1 MDESGKREMKRLAAG
16 ILAHVDAG
24 KTTLSEGML
33 YCSGQLK
40 KLGRVDHQ
48 NAFLDTDAQE
58 RERGITIFS
67 KQAILPLKELE
78 ITLLDT
84 PGHVDFSSEMERALQ
99 VMDCAVLVVSGA
111 DGVQAH
117 THTLWSLLRRYRIPV
132 FLFVNKMDLAP
143 DRRGPLLEELRRQ
156 LDSACVD
163 FGPNPGEDWMENL
176 ALCGEEAMEEYLEQ
190 GTVSLERIREMI
202 ARRQLFPCYFGSA
215 LRLNGVDELLQG
227 LETYARPPV
236 YPAEFAAKVYKIAR
250 DPQGVRLT
258 YLKITGGSLRVKD
271 LLTGGQGEE
280 IWQEKAE
287 QIRIYSGAKYQA
299 VEAAEAGCLC
309 AVTGL
314 THTRAGQGLGAEA
327 ASASPVLEPALAY
340 QAILP
345 PSCDPM
351 VALRQLRQLEEE
363 DPQLRLVWNER
374 LRQIHIQLMG
384 QVQLEI
390 LQRLALER
398 LGLALEFGP
407 GAVVY
412 RETIENTAEGVGHF
426 EPLRHYAEIHLLLEP
441 AERGSGLQFDVD
453 CPEELLDRG
462 WQRQALSHLEEKVH
476 LGVLTGSPITDMKIT
491 LIGGQTSVKHTEGGD
506 LRQAVYRAVRQGL
519 MQAKSLLLEPWYA
532 FRLELPPANLGRAM
546 ADIQQMGG
554 RFEPPESAGERSLLT
569 GLAPAAGMGDYARQ
583 AAAYSKGEA
592 RLSYSLKGYL
602 PCHNQ
607 QEAIEQ
613 AGYDPERDLE
623 NPVDSVFCAH
633 GAGFTVKWNQV
644 AEYMHVESCRNR
656 RREPK
661 EAEEQE
667 QPPEP
672 QEPIAEPA
680 RQPRYS
686 GTLEEDKELMA
697 IYERTYGPIRRRDFD
712 PAPKIRREK
721 PPEPPTDP
729 VPRRRERP
737 DPNRQE
743 FLLVDGYNII
753 FAWDEL
759 KEAAQQSLDAARQ
772 LLMDLLSNY
781 QGYRNCQVIL
791 VFDAYKVPRNVG
803 EVSKY
808 HNIYVVYTKE
818 AETADAYIEKTT
830 YTIAQRHKVRVATS
844 DSLEQAIILGHGAL
858 RISAAELKVEISQVK
873 GQIGEILEKSR
884 RHKGA
889 KELKIALEKASG
901 SPGRHTPG

>member
-1 MDESGKREMKRLAAG
+1 MKKLAVG

-33 YCSGQLK
+33 YCGGRLK

-48 NAFLDTDAQE
+48 NAFLDTDSQE

-67 KQAILPLKELE
+67 KQAVLPLKEIE

-117 THTLWSLLRRYRIPV
+117 THTLWRLLRRYQIPV

-143 DRRGPLLEELRRQ
+143 DRRAQLLEELRRL
-156 LDSACVD
+156 LDPACVD
-163 FGPNPGEDWMENL
+163 FGPDPAEDWMESA
-176 ALCGEEAMEEYLEQ
+176 ALCSEEAMEEYLER
-190 GTVSLERIREMI
+190 GETSLGRMREMI
-202 ARRQLFPCYFGSA
+202 AQRRLFPCYFGSA
-215 LRLNGVDELLQG
+215 LRLEGVEELLQG

-236 YPAEFAAKVYKIAR
+236 YPEEFAAKVYKIAR
-250 DPQGVRLT
+250 DPQGARLT
-258 YLKITGGSLRVKD
+258 YMKITGGVLRVKD
-271 LLTGGQGEE
+271 LLAGGQGDNQ
-280 IWQEKAE
+280 WKEKAE
-287 QIRIYSGAKYQA
+287 QIRVYSGAKYQA

-309 AVTGL
+309 AVVGL
-314 THTRAGQGLGAEA
+314 SRTQAGQGLGGEA
-327 ASASPVLEPALAY
+327 AAASPLLEPALAY

-345 PSCDPM
+345 PGCDPM

-363 DPQLRLVWNER
+363 DPLLRLVWNER

-390 LQRLALER
+390 LQRLAQER
-398 LGLALEFGP
+398 FGLALEFGP

-441 AERGSGLQFDVD
+441 AERGSGLQFDAN

-491 LIGGQTSVKHTEGGD
+491 LVGGRTSVKHTEGGD

-519 MQAKSLLLEPWYA
+519 MQAKSLLLEPWYE
-532 FRLELPPANLGRAM
+532 FRLELPAANLGRAM

-554 RFEPPESAGERSLLT
+554 RFDPPEGAGERSLLT

-602 PCHNQ
+602 PCHNPE
-607 QEAIEQ
+607 EAIEQ

-644 AEYMHVESCRNR
+644 ADYMHVESCLG
-656 RREPK
+656 REQAPE
-661 EAEEQE
+661 EAEEE
-667 QPPEP
+667 TKQPIP
-672 QEPIAEPA
+672 PA
-680 RQPRYS
+680 PRRYS

-697 IYERTYGPIRRRDFD
+697 IYERTYGPIRRRDFEQT
-712 PAPKIRREK
+712 PKTRREK
-721 PPEPPTDP
+721 PEEAPAEP
-729 VPRRRERP
+729 VPRLRERI
-737 DPNRQE
+737 DPNRKE

-759 KEAAQQSLDAARQ
+759 KETAQHSLDAARQ

-818 AETADAYIEKTT
+818 AETADAYIEKAT
-830 YTIAQRHKVRVATS
+830 YTIARQHKVRVATS
-844 DSLEQAIILGHGAL
+844 DSLEQVIILGHGAL
-858 RISAAELKVEISQVK
+858 RISAAELKAEVAQVK
-873 GQIGEILEKSR
+873 GQINDILAKSR
-884 RHKGA
+884 RSKGA
-889 KELKIALEKASG
+889 KELKTALEKAAAG
-901 SPGRHTPG
+901 ADRREPR